1 MDIDKRGVF
10 EVVDSFA
17 IKRRNEFYLIGNLK
31 EGEVQPNW
39 FINIPLNK
47 TLSLT
52 VRIKE
57 IEDIV
62 FSSDDNAYKLI
73 ILNEE
78 LEFFDLLLGLNIG
91 SELLNITI
99 SGKD

>member
-47 TLSLT
+47 TLSLNC
-52 VRIKE
+52 VIQ
-57 IEDIV
+57 I
-62 FSSDDNAYKLI
+62 
-73 ILNEE
+73 
-78 LEFFDLLLGLNIG
+78 
-91 SELLNITI
+91 
-99 SGKD
+99 